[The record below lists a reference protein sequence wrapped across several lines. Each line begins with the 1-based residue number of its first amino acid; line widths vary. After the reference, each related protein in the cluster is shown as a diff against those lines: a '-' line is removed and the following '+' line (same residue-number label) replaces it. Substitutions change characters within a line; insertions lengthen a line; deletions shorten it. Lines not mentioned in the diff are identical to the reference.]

1 MADHPESTAPSG
13 PPGGP
18 APAAPGAAGLVRLN
32 GADPGEAVKLLGE
45 VCASRQW
52 IDAVAG
58 RRPYRYLDELY
69 ASSDLATAGMTDA
82 DLDEAMAGHA
92 VIGRPRAGDDQSHR
106 EQSGVHGAAAD
117 TLADLAD
124 ANAEYA
130 AKFGHVFLICAR
142 GRGAAE
148 MLAALRARLGNDAAT
163 ERANAREEL
172 RKINRLRLA
181 ELVGAPAPQVSGSP
195 PDPAHDPSHTSG
207 AGMTAIST
215 HVLDTS
221 AGDPA
226 PDVPVELAVRAADG
240 SWQVLGTS
248 ATDADGRCPDLP
260 PVPAVFPA
268 PATVRLRFDVAAYRA
283 GRGED
288 AFFPEV
294 QVVFTTDPARP
305 RYHVPLL
312 LNPYGY
318 SVYRGS

>member
-1 MADHPESTAPSG
+1 MADHPGSTAPPDASG
-13 PPGGP
+13 T
-18 APAAPGAAGLVRLN
+18 PAASGAAGLARLN
-32 GADPGEAVKLLGE
+32 AADPAEAVRLLGE

-58 RRPYRYLDELY
+58 RRPYRLLDELY

-117 TLADLAD
+117 TLTELAD
-124 ANAEYA
+124 GNAEYA
-130 AKFGHVFLICAR
+130 AKFGHVFLICAS
-142 GRGAAE
+142 GRSAAE

-181 ELVGAPAPQVSGSP
+181 KLVGASAPRASRGSIQP
-195 PDPAHDPSHTSG
+195 TSHPSDRPG

-226 PDVPVELAVRAADG
+226 RDVPVELAVLAADG

-248 ATDADGRCPDLP
+248 ATDADGRCPGLP
-260 PVPAVFPA
+260 PVSPA